1 MLCRKNDLAKAGAE
15 AAMQP
20 FAELIQKIAGPA
32 AEEIG
37 LTLRDHVR
45 FFRMKRR
52 VRLMER
58 TDEFIK
64 KKGIEPHRVPLKMLA
79 TVVENAT
86 LEDDDSLQDMWAAL
100 LANAATAEQRPEVML
115 AEILRQLSPADAHLL
130 KNCFQEVMRNPID
143 RPGGFFYIKRAI
155 QEWNDALNRRPVT
168 TDYPISGLSVE
179 NLTRLGLI
187 SSNGVVVN
195 GVGDER
201 WLTKIG
207 YALIYGCEDPA
218 EIKKAEEQL
227 FKDPRVKRGLNT
239 ATGGLG

>member
-1 MLCRKNDLAKAGAE
+1 MSDYEMVKAGAE

-20 FAELIQKIAGPA
+20 FADLIEKMAGQP

-37 LTLRDHVR
+37 LMLRDHVKA
-45 FFRMKRR
+45 FRLKRQI
-52 VRLMER
+52 RLLR
-58 TDEFIK
+58 KTKQYLDEA
-64 KKGIEPHRVPLKMLA
+64 GIEPGRVPLKQLCSILD
-79 TVVENAT
+79 NAT
-86 LEDDDSLQDMWAAL
+86 LEEDDSLHDMWAAL
-100 LANAATAEQRPEVML
+100 LANNALGKNHEVIFPET
-115 AEILRQLSPADAHLL
+115 LRQLSPADAHLL
-130 KNCFQEVMRNPID
+130 KNCFQEVMRSPID

-155 QEWNDALNRRPVT
+155 QEWNDALNRRSVT
-168 TDYPISGLSVE
+168 TSYPISGLSVE

-207 YALIYGCEDPA
+207 YALMYACEDPI

-227 FKDPRVKRGLNT
+227 FKDPRVRRDMN
-239 ATGGLG
+239 AAAGGAR